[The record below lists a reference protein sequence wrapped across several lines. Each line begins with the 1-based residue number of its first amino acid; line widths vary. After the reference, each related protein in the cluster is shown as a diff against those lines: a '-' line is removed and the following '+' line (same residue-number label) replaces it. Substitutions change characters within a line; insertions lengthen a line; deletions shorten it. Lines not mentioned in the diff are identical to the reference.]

1 MASTS
6 TLLTFPVASISIPST
21 TPTGIAVR
29 KLPLERCI
37 PSDADLIVDF
47 AAVHKEPGHNENE
60 YYDTN
65 VNGSK
70 NIVLNSIP
78 SKVNEIKALNKKVIA
93 VCRSGARSGQATSF
107 LKQNGIDAIN
117 GGPWQNVAK
126 FVK

>member
-1 MASTS
+1 MSFFGLFGGGTS
-6 TLLTFPVASISIPST
+6 ESSIEEYLKNGAIVLD
-21 TPTGIAVR
+21 VR
-29 KLPLERCI
+29 TIDEYK
-37 PSDADLIVDF
+37 S
-47 AAVHKEPGHNENE
+47 GH
-60 YYDTN
+60 

-78 SKVNEIKALNKKVIA
+78 AKVNEIKKLNKKVIA

-107 LKQNGIDAIN
+107 LKQQGIDVIN